1 MVSTSTIAV
10 LHAHVT
16 DFSQNY
22 TQPLRQIR
30 ANFKQSL
37 QTMKNYSA
45 LRTHMLN
52 AELELEK
59 QEQQLLV
66 DEFNRATTSDLSPN
80 CPLKY
85 YLESIL
91 AVPKTDLDQTL
102 TQLA

>member
-66 DEFNRATTSDLSPN
+66 DAFNRATTSDLSPT